1 MKINESHGD
10 DSAAIL
16 VGRLVRSYRDEARR
30 NGRRLSQEG
39 LLDLMAERGEG
50 YAADLDRSSL
60 SRWESGARLAPR
72 EFLVALGRSLN
83 VPKPEIDRLLS
94 LAGYETLG
102 DEEGRVAMLAAA
114 QSIEL
119 QVESLQREVR
129 SLMDSAGPSEPP
141 ADAYGVARDALRRFA
156 LPGVYALVVG
166 FVLNALGLNGT
177 LALLGLRTGRV
188 RNRDWPGR
196 LEMGEAR
203 PATALSM
210 TTLWTCSSYRLFF
223 TLNAPLLIGVL
234 TKADH
239 FGFYTIKAFT
249 STPMPFLF
257 TILANLVLSLVA
269 SIMFSV
275 LWRRQQGSDGR
286 RSAFESA
293 VWTTLPPLLFTYI
306 SIFIFTNL
314 GAWISFM
321 VIFVILFGAFTTIVA
336 LSEPGISLGDVNFVL
351 KAAIAVMIVLCSFGV
366 AGALVAYVDTDTA
379 LTAASIR
386 IIPLREISAE
396 ELGYSPEEG
405 VKLLRLGSLWMSLTS
420 ISYLVTVV
428 GGYLLVTI
436 RRTGSRPGT
445 GAKQHF
451 GQDTG
456 APTSRP

>member
-1 MKINESHGD
+1 MDESHRD
-10 DSAAIL
+10 DSAAVL
-16 VGRLVRSYRDEARR
+16 VGRLIRSYRDDARR
-30 NGRRLSQEG
+30 KGRRLSQEG
-39 LLDLMAERGEG
+39 LLDLMVERGEE
-50 YAADLDRSSL
+50 YAGDLDRSSV
-60 SRWESGARLAPR
+60 SRWESGTRLAPR
-72 EFLVALGRSLN
+72 EFLVAFGRSLR
-83 VPKPEIDRLLS
+83 VPESELDRMLS

-102 DEEGRVAMLAAA
+102 DEESQAAMLAAA

-129 SLMDSAGPSEPP
+129 SLIDSASPPEPP
-141 ADAYGVARDALRRFA
+141 ADAYGVARDALRRMA

-177 LALLGLRTGRV
+177 LALLGYVLVAFAIVIGQGALRWV
-188 RNRDWPGR
+188 KPGR
-196 LEMGEAR
+196 NPFEHDHIVDLFFI
-203 PATALSM
+203 S
-210 TTLWTCSSYRLFF
+210 LFF

-445 GAKQHF
+445 GANQHF